1 MENKIIMYTNKTCGY
16 CKQTKE
22 RFNKENIK
30 FVEKTNDDFAGEW
43 YKVNYLTGLP
53 IFPTMLINGNYLVPQ
68 RDFQNIEQ
76 LVNIIDYITGPEYP
90 NYTQE
95 EMLMEKVKTL
105 NYVINS
111 GFMQINQRLNK
122 LENKE

>member
-1 MENKIIMYTNKTCGY
+1 MKNKVIIYTSETCGY
-16 CKQTKE
+16 CKQVKE

-30 FVEKTNDDFAGEW
+30 FTEKTNSDFPGEW

-53 IFPTMLINGNYLVPQ
+53 IFPTVLIKGNYLVPQ

-90 NYTQE
+90 DYTQK

-105 NYVINS
+105 NYVINN

>member
-1 MENKIIMYTNKTCGY
+1 MENKITLYTSKTCSY
-16 CKQTKE
+16 CQQVKE

-53 IFPTMLINGNYLVPQ
+53 IFPTVLINGNHLVPQ

-76 LVNIIDYITGPEYP
+76 LINIIDYITGPEYP
-90 NYTQE
+90 NYTQKE
-95 EMLMEKVKTL
+95 ILIEKVKTL
-105 NYVINS
+105 NYVINT